1 MTYKTLQ
8 GFAPATLPAWYLQS
22 VTVLAS
28 RHRLLKS
35 SITPSYETIHA
46 FI

>member
-1 MTYKTLQ
+1 MTHKTLQ
-8 GFAPATLPAWYLQS
+8 GFEPAILPVWYEQS

-28 RHRLLKS
+28 RHRLPKS

-46 FI
+46 FT

>member
-1 MTYKTLQ
+1 MTYKILQ
-8 GFAPATLPAWYLQS
+8 GFELATLPAWYEQP
-22 VTVLAS
+22 VTVLAR

-46 FI
+46 FT